1 MSTSSIFGDMLQTI
15 AERGRRLLSFG
26 RQVRPTDGIDDL
38 ERACHNL
45 LSRRGE
51 ASGMALAGEILDPG
65 AFRPDDS
72 RPLAM
77 VLDRLVRPRTSER
90 AIDGTAGRCRTL
102 RELPPPE
109 QRQELSGG
117 HGPTDRDARADAPAV
132 WSRWPERRLDG
143 VDDDFSHCS
152 GLVNRVSGAERIE
165 WSAGHFGE
173 IIRYEAV
180 HEIGDWDE
188 LRRRLDPEDRRCFA
202 FFHPQLV
209 DEPLIFVEVA
219 LTRSMSGSISE
230 LLSETRAP
238 IRAEDATT
246 AVFYS
251 ISNCQDG
258 LRGISF
264 GNFLIKQV
272 VEELRRDLPRLE
284 TFVTLSPM
292 SGFLSGLLRR
302 GTRRRARSPTR
313 TAPRW
318 RRSRIP
324 NGPPIPARGRRSKLR
339 SCPQPRNTFCTPATS
354 AACRSI
360 RWPAFISAMARGS
373 SASTSSPIG
382 RRPPCASRTA
392 SWSTIFTSLM
402 TSRPTTKLS
411 SSVPRW
417 LQPRP

>member
-1 MSTSSIFGDMLQTI
+1 M
-15 AERGRRLLSFG
+15 
-26 RQVRPTDGIDDL
+26 VR
-38 ERACHNL
+38 
-45 LSRRGE
+45 
-51 ASGMALAGEILDPG
+51 
-65 AFRPDDS
+65 
-72 RPLAM
+72 RPLW
-77 VLDRLVRPRTSER
+77 
-90 AIDGTAGRCRTL
+90 
-102 RELPPPE
+102 
-109 QRQELSGG
+109 
-117 HGPTDRDARADAPAV
+117 RD
-132 WSRWPERRLDG
+132 
-143 VDDDFSHCS
+143 H
-152 GLVNRVSGAERIE
+152 
-165 WSAGHFGE
+165 
-173 IIRYEAV
+173 RYEAV

-382 RRPPCASRTA
+382 RRPPWQSHGIMVNYLYKLDDIEANHEAFIERAEVVAAPSVKRLVRNERRQPEPGRQVER
-392 SWSTIFTSLM
+392 SGQREM
-402 TSRPTTKLS
+402 TE
-411 SSVPRW
+411 
-417 LQPRP
+417 